1 MAKATLQM
9 PNTLTKA
16 KQQKC
21 VSSMIQ
27 QLLPDQL
34 LNNQIL

>member
-1 MAKATLQM
+1 MTKANLQM

-16 KQQKC
+16 KAN

-34 LNNQIL
+34 LNNQII